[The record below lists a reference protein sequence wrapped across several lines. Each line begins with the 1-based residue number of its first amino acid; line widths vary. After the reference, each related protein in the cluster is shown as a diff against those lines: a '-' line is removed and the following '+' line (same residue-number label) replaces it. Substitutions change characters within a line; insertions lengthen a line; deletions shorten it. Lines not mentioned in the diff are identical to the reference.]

1 MHDVW
6 LLTALGAFYVWECV
20 AWCRH
25 DTTVLTGWRAWR
37 FRRGPALPLGD
48 RGGLI
53 TGRLLPPFETAIGI
67 SAWPFVLREESLEFE
82 GQSLP
87 YDALKPGSAGRVLIL
102 DGRRRLRLHSARA
115 AAQLA
120 NLIRRVAASPATN
133 RSTIISDAA
142 CAARDVSVIESRLAA
157 LVTSGRP
164 LRITASLLGGF
175 LIVVL
180 PVIVLQMGL
189 AFTWRALLLVLIA
202 LTAPV
207 VVTFCRAHRT
217 LYPDDREDRV
227 TRAVTMALAPVGAV
241 RGLDAIA
248 WDVVT
253 GFDPLAV
260 TAVACDRPTFVRE
273 ARRAR
278 FDAKR
283 AGDASLQSIERLI
296 DRMNVREEVLRP
308 PVSEDPSTQSY
319 CPRCGNQY
327 VAPSGS
333 CADCEEVRLVSLDY
347 RE

>member
-1 MHDVW
+1 
-6 LLTALGAFYVWECV
+6 
-20 AWCRH
+20 
-25 DTTVLTGWRAWR
+25 
-37 FRRGPALPLGD
+37 
-48 RGGLI
+48 
-53 TGRLLPPFETAIGI
+53 
-67 SAWPFVLREESLEFE
+67 
-82 GQSLP
+82 
-87 YDALKPGSAGRVLIL
+87 
-102 DGRRRLRLHSARA
+102 
-115 AAQLA
+115 
-120 NLIRRVAASPATN
+120 
-133 RSTIISDAA
+133 
-142 CAARDVSVIESRLAA
+142 
-157 LVTSGRP
+157 
-164 LRITASLLGGF
+164 
-175 LIVVL
+175 
-180 PVIVLQMGL
+180 VIVLQLGL

-207 VVTFCRAHRT
+207 VVTFYRAHRT

-283 AGDASLQSIERLI
+283 AGDASLHSIERLI

-308 PVSEDPSTQSY
+308 VSEDPATQSY

-327 VAPSGS
+327 VARSGS
-333 CADCEEVRLVSLDY
+333 CADCDEVSLVSLDY